1 MTTVSEYLIQR
12 FSDLGI
18 DKTFGIPGDFPFP
31 ILDAIEASETMQWI
45 GCVNELNAAFS
56 ADGYARMRG
65 AALLCNT
72 YGVGELSAIN
82 GLMGSKAHRLPVFLV
97 VGSPCRRIVH
107 QKISTYHTLG
117 DGVYGNHESIVE
129 ATCCVKVVLTPENA
143 IAEIERAITVAFAKS
158 APAYI
163 VVPQDVGT
171 MPVIGRVSPGSH
183 MREIQRSVSNPVEL
197 EAAVNAIVKRL
208 QSSTSAVLLPSAL
221 TARYGL
227 TDKVEQLITKT
238 NFPFA
243 LAPLDKGFLDEGLP
257 QFLGM
262 YMGIESIPQG
272 LQQIIET
279 ADLILDLGGHINE
292 HVNTGFWTS
301 RLPEQAHIRIHEDWV
316 QIGEHVFVDVAMG
329 ELLDQLIDLAPII
342 HPPTQRD
349 LPYELIPMAG
359 KSSDPTSSAG
369 FYPRLQRMLKPG
381 DSLAIEA
388 GSCELPL
395 LSMRLP
401 EGVRSQAQVLWSSIG
416 WAGPAAMGIA
426 IAEPNRRV
434 VLVSGDGA
442 HQETMGVIASM
453 GFHDVKPI
461 IFVLNNGTYG
471 CENTIWKPGRNLYN
485 DIAPIRYNMLPEAFG
500 CRDWLC
506 RSVSTIGELEDAITT
521 IEHHPDQAAYIEVMI
536 PAAENVPL
544 PDKALD
550 AYFKLRTPTDIADI
564 A

>member
-1 MTTVSEYLIQR
+1 MTTVSEYLVQR
-12 FSDLGI
+12 FVDLGI
-18 DKTFGIPGDFPFP
+18 DRTFGIPGDFPFP
-31 ILDAIEASETMQWI
+31 IMDAIEASETMQWI
-45 GCVNELNAAFS
+45 GCVNELNAAYS

-117 DGVYGNHESIVE
+117 DGVYGNHEAIVE
-129 ATCCVKVVLTPENA
+129 ATCCVKAVLTPENA
-143 IAEIERAITVAFAKS
+143 IDEIERAIKVAFAKS

-171 MPVIGRVSPGSH
+171 MPVIGTVNPGVH
-183 MREIQRSVSNPVEL
+183 MREIRRCVSNPAEL
-197 EAAVNAIVKRL
+197 EAAVNAILKRL
-208 QSSTSAVLLPSAL
+208 QTSSRAVLLPSAL

-227 TDKVEQLITKT
+227 TDKVEKLITKI

-257 QFLGM
+257 QFLGI

-272 LQQIIET
+272 LNQFAET
-279 ADLILDLGGHINE
+279 ADLVLDLGGHINE

-301 RLPEQAHIRIHEDWV
+301 RKPEQVHIRIHEDWV
-316 QIGEHVFVDVAMG
+316 QIGEHIFVDVAMG
-329 ELLDQLIDLAPII
+329 DLLDRLIDLAPII
-342 HPPTQRD
+342 PTSSQNA
-349 LPYELIPMAG
+349 LTYEPIPMAG
-359 KSSDPTSSAG
+359 QSSDPTSSAG

-381 DSLAIEA
+381 DILAIEA

-395 LSMRLP
+395 LGMRLP
-401 EGVRSQAQVLWSSIG
+401 EGVHSQAQVLWSSIG

-426 IAEPNRRV
+426 IAEPGRRV

-453 GFHDVKPI
+453 GFHDVKPV

-471 CENTIWKPGRNLYN
+471 C
-485 DIAPIRYNMLPEAFG
+485 
-500 CRDWLC
+500 
-506 RSVSTIGELEDAITT
+506 
-521 IEHHPDQAAYIEVMI
+521 
-536 PAAENVPL
+536 
-544 PDKALD
+544 
-550 AYFKLRTPTDIADI
+550 
-564 A
+564 